1 MPPRRRAMT
10 PTQASDVKQSGHRNE
25 LDFASV
31 IGGQINPGNPRDKK
45 DVIDAR
51 QRSYSVKAGV
61 YWQVFLYGRERL
73 RTNTVFQGMGRIA
86 DIMVACIDAYP
97 SSYAGYQANKSAAK
111 QRLQPHMRSL
121 LAELQKPGLFESF
134 LNKALFDDNDA
145 DYLSVFL
152 GKASIPK
159 SSKQFHIFHKDEVV
173 KALVADVTLRNS
185 KARGPGQ
192 MDDQKVTLLS
202 SLHNANIG
210 EIEDRHDSA
219 DHYQQ
224 MKFRLHGASVF
235 AILTNRIKR
244 QHSPRP
250 QITTY
255 GKATRLF
262 R

>member
-1 MPPRRRAMT
+1 MT
-10 PTQASDVKQSGHRNE
+10 PTQASSVKLSGHRNE

-51 QRSYSVKAGV
+51 GRSYSVKAGTW
-61 YWQVFLYGRERL
+61 WQIFLYGRERL
-73 RTNTVFQGMGRIA
+73 RTNTVFQDMGRIA

-97 SSYAGYQANKSAAK
+97 LSYAGYQANKVAAK
-111 QRLQPHMRSL
+111 QRLQPHMRRL
-121 LAELQKPGLFESF
+121 LAELQKPGLFEAF
-134 LNKALFDDNDA
+134 LNKALFDGNDA

-152 GKASIPK
+152 GKASTAK
-159 SSKQFHIFHKDEVV
+159 ASKQFHIFQKDEVV

-202 SLHNANIG
+202 SLHGANIG
-210 EIEDRHDSA
+210 EIEDRHDSE
-219 DHYQQ
+219 DHYRE
-224 MKFRLHGASVF
+224 MKFRLHGQSVF
-235 AILTNRIKR
+235 EILTDGIKSQR
-244 QHSPRP
+244 SPRP